1 MEVEHPSSGSDVY
14 HLRYNRRDLLTQE
27 QRDLALVRFRVMQDQ
42 AMATELGVTEDQVAE
57 LKKIPTGAIEMEVS
71 DADRSKLIELFKEWQ
86 TGSDKSSAEKALVAQ
101 LGAVGSSS
109 FENTKAKVAER
120 AAKIMTILKPEQIK
134 KFNEMSNK

>member
-1 MEVEHPSSGSDVY
+1 VSSGRTYSAPRAPRRVVQASDTPTDGVKVSSETARGTTWLVRSGTNLMEVEHPSSGSDVY

-71 DADRSKLIELFKEWQ
+71 EADRSKLIELFKAWQ
-86 TGSDKSSAEKALVAQ
+86 SASD
-101 LGAVGSSS
+101 
-109 FENTKAKVAER
+109 
-120 AAKIMTILKPEQIK
+120 
-134 KFNEMSNK
+134 